1 MRLAIAIFL
10 TAIFGFL
17 GYTIWYETDNL
28 ALIEQTTEPTRVTL
42 FDTQSFVLPEP
53 TKITNKDKTVNEF
66 YSAKDVV
73 EAYDKAKK
81 DNAFYVA
88 YEWGIYSALSTSY
101 GIVLL
106 FGLGIGG
113 LIGYWVREPIEK
125 FDFKSLREQTK
136 QELALASA
144 EVDKANKTAQNA
156 QKEALKQARN
166 ELEHEKKQAQYQ
178 RDEAE
183 KERRAA
189 IQAQQAAEMA
199 IKKSQMDINEA
210 FAIAEDATRKKN
222 ATYAASER
230 FKRKLEKLQNSNK
243 T

>member
-10 TAIFGFL
+10 TAVLGVL
-17 GYTIWYETDNL
+17 GYLIWHETDNL
-28 ALIEQTTEPTRVTL
+28 ALIEQTSEPTRITL

-53 TKITNKDKTVNEF
+53 TKITNKDKTTSEF
-66 YSAKDVV
+66 YSAKEVV
-73 EAYDKAKK
+73 DAYQNAKK

-106 FGLGIGG
+106 FGLSIGG
-113 LIGYWVREPIEK
+113 LIGYWARDPIEK
-125 FDFKSLREQTK
+125 YDFNALKENTK
-136 QELALASA
+136 QELDLARD
-144 EVDKANKTAQNA
+144 EVRKAQETAQNA

-189 IQAQQAAEMA
+189 IQAQNLANEATANAKRCESSRIAAVKA
-199 IKKSQMDINEA
+199 ADRRKSQIL
-210 FAIAEDATRKKN
+210 
-222 ATYAASER
+222 
-230 FKRKLEKLQNSNK
+230 KLKEIIRILKEKLDRSAY
-243 T
+243 